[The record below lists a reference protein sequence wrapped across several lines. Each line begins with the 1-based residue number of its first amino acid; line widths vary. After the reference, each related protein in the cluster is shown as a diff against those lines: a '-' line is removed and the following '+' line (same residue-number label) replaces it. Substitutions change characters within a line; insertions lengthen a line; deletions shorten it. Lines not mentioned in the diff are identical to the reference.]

1 MTAPGK
7 NRLHKASPQK
17 EEGDLKDGRFYCRRV
32 AWWDKYSDEELET
45 MQRRGQQLRE
55 GGYGAIKWDDL
66 IGQR

>member
-7 NRLHKASPQK
+7 KRRHKAPPQK

-55 GGYGAIKWDDL
+55 GGYGAVDWDDL
-66 IGQR
+66 IGRR